1 MRVTWRASATCLAN
15 FIPGTGPLQMTPVL
29 RPCVESALTMPYR
42 RLSRAVGLG
51 LALLV
56 AAPCVTAAR
65 PVQMREST
73 PVAETILHGNSAQYV
88 IRFDGPVNHF
98 ASRLVIMQGD
108 RIVQTL
114 TPLRDSA
121 VDVLYASGRVPSPG
135 RYALHWE
142 AVSADGDT
150 SKGDIPF
157 SVEP

>member
-1 MRVTWRASATCLAN
+1 MAS
-15 FIPGTGPLQMTPVL
+15 
-29 RPCVESALTMPYR
+29 
-42 RLSRAVGLG
+42 GLG

-56 AAPCVTAAR
+56 AVPGMATAR

-73 PVAETILHGNSAQYV
+73 PVAETILHGNNAQYV

-98 ASRLVIMQGD
+98 ASRMVIMQGD

>member
-1 MRVTWRASATCLAN
+1 
-15 FIPGTGPLQMTPVL
+15 MTPVSRSCPGGVPTMSHRL
-29 RPCVESALTMPYR
+29 RSVAS
-42 RLSRAVGLG
+42 GLG

-56 AAPCVTAAR
+56 AAPGVASAR
-65 PVQMREST
+65 PVQMRKST
-73 PVAETILHGNSAQYV
+73 PAAETILHGNSAQFV

-98 ASRLVIMQGD
+98 ASRLMITQGD
-108 RIVQTL
+108 RVVETL

-135 RYALHWE
+135 HYALHWE